1 MKYLYII
8 LAIILVTTGA
18 SLFYIWP
25 NQPQEKKD
33 VLVTINGH
41 DISRQDIQGETRS
54 YHESGSDALETI
66 ITKQLLINEAQKQ
79 AIDKE
84 AKFRKELK
92 DYYEQSLIKILM
104 ERENASL
111 NINVS
116 DQEIENYLNGFGK
129 IYTFLL
135 LKSRELPS
143 LEELKKKG
151 SVHSSS
157 FEDLS
162 KNLQLTLVNLK
173 PGERA
178 MEFETGNE
186 NYAVLLEKIEG
197 SSQMPKNISAN
208 QVRKILEEHKR
219 RQLINEWIV
228 DLRKKASVIIHQV
241 K

>member
-8 LAIILVTTGA
+8 LAIILVVTGA
-18 SLFYIWP
+18 SLLYIWP
-25 NQPQEKKD
+25 NQPKEKTD

-41 DISRQDIQGETRS
+41 DISRQDILGAEKS
-54 YHESGSDALETI
+54 YHESGSDALESV
-66 ITKQLLINEAQKQ
+66 ITKELLIQEAQKQ

-84 AKFRKELK
+84 AKFRQELK
-92 DYYEQSLIKILM
+92 DYYEQSLIKILL

-111 NINVS
+111 NIKVS
-116 DQEIENYLNGFGK
+116 NKEINNYLNSFGK
-129 IYTFLL
+129 TYTFLL
-135 LKSRELPS
+135 LKSKALPS
-143 LEELKKKG
+143 LAEMKENG
-151 SVHSSS
+151 IVHSSR

-162 KNLQLTLVNLK
+162 QNLQLALADLK

-197 SSQMPKNISAN
+197 VNERPKNISTDH
-208 QVRKILEEHKR
+208 VRKILEEHKR
-219 RQLINEWIV
+219 RQLINDWIAG
-228 DLRKKASVIIHQV
+228 LRKKASVTIHQV